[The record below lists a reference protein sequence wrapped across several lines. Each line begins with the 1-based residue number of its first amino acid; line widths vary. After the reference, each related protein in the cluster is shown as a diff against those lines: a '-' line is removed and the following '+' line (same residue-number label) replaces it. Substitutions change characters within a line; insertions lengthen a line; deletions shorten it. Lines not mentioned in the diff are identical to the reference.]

1 MLDPRLS
8 VIDDRLSKVKRI
20 VAVASG
26 KGGVGKSLIA
36 SASALILAKRGFR
49 AGLLDLDFTNPS
61 SSVIL
66 GARSLYPVEDK
77 GVVPPKI
84 SGVEYVSITF
94 FAGDKPSPLRG
105 EDVTNAFIEV
115 LTLVRWSPL
124 DYLILDTPPG
134 LGDLLLDLLR
144 LIKRLSFLVV
154 ITPSKL
160 SLETA
165 RKLILLLRS
174 VNAPIVGVIENMLM
188 DDSQSLEEEVKKLEA
203 KFLGSIPLDP
213 EVEKALGDPENL
225 LETKFAKRLSEILNA
240 VQ

>member
-1 MLDPRLS
+1 
-8 VIDDRLSKVKRI
+8 
-20 VAVASG
+20 
-26 KGGVGKSLIA
+26 
-36 SASALILAKRGFR
+36 
-49 AGLLDLDFTNPS
+49 
-61 SSVIL
+61 
-66 GARSLYPVEDK
+66 
-77 GVVPPKI
+77 
-84 SGVEYVSITF
+84 VSITF
-94 FAGDKPSPLRG
+94 FTGDKPSPLRG

-144 LIKRLSFLVV
+144 LIKRLGFLVV